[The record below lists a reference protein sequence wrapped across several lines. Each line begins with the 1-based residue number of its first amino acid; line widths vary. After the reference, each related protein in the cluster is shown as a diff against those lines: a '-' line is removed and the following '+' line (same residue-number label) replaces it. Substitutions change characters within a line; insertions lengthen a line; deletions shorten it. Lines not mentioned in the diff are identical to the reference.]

1 MVMNIFKKCYC
12 RIYQGI
18 FKMIMPLMPYRE
30 PKILDSVTEIK
41 NVLQENK
48 VSSVMLVTDTGVRN
62 LGLTKELE
70 DDLTT
75 NGYKLVIFD
84 QVVPNPTIS
93 NIEAGLKIYKSEGCQ
108 AILSFGGGSVM
119 DCAKIIGARFVKPK
133 QSVKKMKGLLKI
145 RKQLP
150 TLIAVPTTAG
160 TGSEVTVSA
169 VITDDSTHFKY
180 PINDF
185 NLIPKY
191 AVLDYKTT
199 INLPPHLTS
208 STGMDAL
215 THAVE
220 AYIGNST
227 TKYTRDKAE
236 EAVRLIANN
245 LYECYSNG
253 HNADARAKML
263 RASYLAGI
271 SFTRSYVGY
280 VHAVAHSLGGK
291 YGVPHGLANAIILP
305 YFLEEYEPKIYKK
318 LAKLARIVGVADN
331 DMADID
337 ASHSFIK
344 WVKEMNVKMNIPTYI
359 DDLRQED
366 IPELA
371 KRADKEGNPLYPVP
385 ILMNAKQLERMYAK
399 LLKK

>member
-1 MVMNIFKKCYC
+1 MNIFKKCYC